1 MDKPDEDDFFVGYL
15 AMPKSL
21 KRSVLLSAAL
31 LILSSLVF
39 ASVTA
44 ALRDTPARSTLTPN
58 TSLVGRIEAR
68 GYGLLWTAD
77 PDGSV
82 RPILLARGGKFGA
95 PDAALK
101 LDGKLVRLSGLLL
114 ERDGI
119 RLLEVAKVEPV
130 PVAGG
135 NQRALLAASALVQ
148 RGRVTLRGEIVD
160 IKCWLGRMK
169 PGDGRTH
176 RACAQFCIAGG
187 IPPVLV
193 TRDPAGVER
202 RYLLTSPEGGAIN
215 DAVLPYVAEVVEVDG
230 TLETAP
236 GMSFLRIDPAL
247 IRRL

>member
-1 MDKPDEDDFFVGYL
+1 
-15 AMPKSL
+15 
-21 KRSVLLSAAL
+21 
-31 LILSSLVF
+31 
-39 ASVTA
+39 
-44 ALRDTPARSTLTPN
+44 
-58 TSLVGRIEAR
+58 
-68 GYGLLWTAD
+68 
-77 PDGSV
+77 
-82 RPILLARGGKFGA
+82 
-95 PDAALK
+95 
-101 LDGKLVRLSGLLL
+101 SGLLL

-119 RLLEVAKVEPV
+119 RLLEVAKVEPQ
-130 PVAGG
+130 PGSG
-135 NQRALLAASALVQ
+135 ENHALLATSSLVE

-193 TRDPAGVER
+193 TRDQAGVER

-230 TLETAP
+230 SLETAP
-236 GMSFLRIDPAL
+236 GMSFLRLDPAL